1 MSDVQ
6 AHPASGQHAAP
17 GWGAAS
23 GVAPMG
29 SPDAV
34 ASAAA
39 EARRRAMEGFTTSD
53 FRLELKRTKRA
64 RAWKRFGIVI
74 GVIVAL
80 AALAAVTT
88 MLVFSVNPVNSS
100 SMAPV
105 LREGQVVVSNK
116 DSDLGTGDVLAYRDG
131 DAVTFGRV
139 IAKPGNWIN
148 ILSDNTLV
156 VSDVMLDNS
165 TAKNYTNSNATVK
178 VSRQVPS
185 DSYFVLGDSET
196 ATITGIANSQ
206 GFVKVDQVIGKS
218 LFKIWPVSNIG
229 AIV

>member
-1 MSDVQ
+1 MADVQ
-6 AHPASGQHAAP
+6 AYSATAQHAAS
-17 GWGAAS
+17 GWGA
-23 GVAPMG
+23 APMG
-29 SPDAV
+29 SPEAI

-39 EARRRAMEGFTTSD
+39 EARRRAAQGFTTSD

-74 GVIVAL
+74 GVI
-80 AALAAVTT
+80 AALVAAAAVTVI
-88 MLVFSVNPVNSS
+88 LVFSVNQVNSS
-100 SMAPV
+100 SMVPV
-105 LREGQVVVSNK
+105 LQEGQMVVSNK
-116 DSDLGTGDVLAYRDG
+116 STDLGTGDVLAYRDG

-139 IAKPGNWIN
+139 IAKPGNWVN

-165 TAKNYTNSNATVK
+165 TAKNYASSNAPVK

-185 DSYFVLGDSET
+185 DSYFVLGDSEI
-196 ATITGIANSQ
+196 ATIAGVANSQ
-206 GFVKVDQVIGKS
+206 GFVKIDQVIGKS
-218 LFKIWPVSNIG
+218 LFKIWPISNIG